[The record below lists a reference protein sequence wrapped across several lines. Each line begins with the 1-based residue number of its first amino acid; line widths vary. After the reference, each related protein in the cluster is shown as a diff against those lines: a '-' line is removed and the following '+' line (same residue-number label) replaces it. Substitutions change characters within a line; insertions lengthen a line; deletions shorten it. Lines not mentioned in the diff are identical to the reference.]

1 MSLSKIYHERISK
14 HILWVP
20 SWYSWYLSLSRS
32 KHYTWLDNS
41 STVRKLYHG
50 ISLANIVDHWACFI
64 SYYLTLSVL
73 FSSPCKE
80 TLIFTSSLKAPLSN
94 QLNGDLIMTVLCHS
108 GPVSLPQ
115 VLLQWT
121 MYHCQPEGLQEHR
134 SATPSFLL
142 VALEQLGLRIY
153 IPEQVPRWCLGSPLR
168 LRAPPA
174 TLCPLLFADFHS

>member
-121 MYHCQPEGLQEHR
+121 MHHCQPEGLQEHR